1 MNKIDLLY
9 GFIIGLAASLLGSF
23 LFMTFFTDYE
33 FIEGVGILKSQGY
46 LGKLIT
52 VGSLLDLAAFGILL
66 KMNKELMA
74 RGVVLAVFVIM
85 KHIVNIILSKV
96 LLTVKSKWKICKR
109 MFICATHG
117 GKMYGRRNTENQKK
131 VKRYKFGKRI

>member
-9 GFIIGLAASLLGSF
+9 GFLIGLIASLLGSF

-33 FIEGVGILKSQGY
+33 FIEGVRILKSQGY

-74 RGVVLAVFVIM
+74 RGVVLAVFVLT
-85 KHIVNIILSKV
+85 IITLFY
-96 LLTVKSKWKICKR
+96 
-109 MFICATHG
+109 M
-117 GKMYGRRNTENQKK
+117 
-131 VKRYKFGKRI
+131 